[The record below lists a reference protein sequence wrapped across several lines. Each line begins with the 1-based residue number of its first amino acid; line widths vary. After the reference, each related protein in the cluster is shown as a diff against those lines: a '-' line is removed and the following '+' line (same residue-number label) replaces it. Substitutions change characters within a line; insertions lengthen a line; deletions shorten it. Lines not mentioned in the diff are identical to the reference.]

1 MTSAARAAR
10 TTRWRATEPKATTAR
25 CAARA
30 IATSARFAAARA
42 ARCAGTPAPTWLA
55 TLGIVLVVLAL
66 VAYYTYLQVLNIAP
80 REYTGTVQKMLFSHL
95 QMLGILGIFRAKGT
109 AVFNAVVNRPAE
121 IIGGKITSLL
131 PLKCAMGSQ
140 SYGPFLLNM
149 ALPLVAPLVIAALL
163 VPMTLVQRNAHA
175 NRKAQPMPVF
185 KGRFGIPRALA
196 CCALLRTPMTEA
208 DQASFAVPFD
218 PRARFAGVMV
228 FVLFTLYPTLVASIA
243 SIMNC
248 TVPIGGIRY
257 LVADLTVQCHDG
269 WHIAFLFLAVLFSAL
284 YSVGIP
290 IGIGVVTVVHCGK
303 DADDEDDD
311 EDSDEGDEGEGD
323 DGEEAEG
330 EGEGGDDEVDAED
343 EDSDECEEEGDEG
356 DQEAD
361 GEDEGGDDEEGARR
375 RSDTA
380 AAAAA
385 GDRAEGGEAEISDDA
400 NGERT
405 DDEGSAA
412 SVARLDLED
421 DRGDG
426 AVRARVAQRSCR
438 RHTAADYRSHRVRTR
453 FAFLFAGYATD
464 RSGLVVAWEMF
475 VMLQKLAVTLA
486 GSSVTDVRCSARAP
500 PPARAPS
507 LVLTLLLCLPTLVL
521 SFAPPCTAF
530 VLRSRT
536 SRF

>member
-1 MTSAARAAR
+1 
-10 TTRWRATEPKATTAR
+10 
-25 CAARA
+25 
-30 IATSARFAAARA
+30 
-42 ARCAGTPAPTWLA
+42 
-55 TLGIVLVVLAL
+55 
-66 VAYYTYLQVLNIAP
+66 
-80 REYTGTVQKMLFSHL
+80 
-95 QMLGILGIFRAKGT
+95 
-109 AVFNAVVNRPAE
+109 
-121 IIGGKITSLL
+121 
-131 PLKCAMGSQ
+131 MGSQ

-311 EDSDEGDEGEGD
+311 EDSDEGEGDDGDEGEGD
-323 DGEEAEG
+323 DGEEE
-330 EGEGGDDEVDAED
+330 EGEGGDEGAGED
-343 EDSDECEEEGDEG
+343 EGNDDGEDEGDEG

-412 SVARLDLED
+412 SDARLDLEG

>member
-1 MTSAARAAR
+1 MSISIVSPAGIKIQDIPIEETHRVYSDLI
-10 TTRWRATEPKATTAR
+10 PYLDFSK
-25 CAARA
+25 
-30 IATSARFAAARA
+30 FANDIY
-42 ARCAGTPAPTWLA
+42 P
-55 TLGIVLVVLAL
+55 
-66 VAYYTYLQVLNIAP
+66 
-80 REYTGTVQKMLFSHL
+80 
-95 QMLGILGIFRAKGT
+95 
-109 AVFNAVVNRPAE
+109 
-121 IIGGKITSLL
+121 GKILWHECDIYFSLRI
-131 PLKCAMGSQ
+131 K
-140 SYGPFLLNM
+140 F
-149 ALPLVAPLVIAALL
+149 
-163 VPMTLVQRNAHA
+163 
-175 NRKAQPMPVF
+175 
-185 KGRFGIPRALA
+185 
-196 CCALLRTPMTEA
+196 
-208 DQASFAVPFD
+208 
-218 PRARFAGVMV
+218 
-228 FVLFTLYPTLVASIA
+228 FV
-243 SIMNC
+243 
-248 TVPIGGIRY
+248 
-257 LVADLTVQCHDG
+257 
-269 WHIAFLFLAVLFSAL
+269 W
-284 YSVGIP
+284 
-290 IGIGVVTVVHCGK
+290 
-303 DADDEDDD
+303 
-311 EDSDEGDEGEGD
+311 GEGVS
-323 DGEEAEG
+323 
-330 EGEGGDDEVDAED
+330 EVDAED

-412 SVARLDLED
+412 SDARLDLED